1 MKRVTESGRAMK
13 VMFALWGI
21 GDLLTDELTA
31 RLTAAG
37 TVAVQAN
44 ISDAAVADAML
55 RLTAFDEPV
64 AAVVSVWLPNRRETD
79 AVAAVLASVAK
90 RVAGWQVEETRPIE
104 PPLVPLRERASGLAN
119 LAFLRRP
126 DTMSHAEW
134 LHRWRDQHTEVAIAT
149 QATFGYVQNLVLEP
163 ITDAAPDVAAIVEEL
178 FPIEAL
184 TDPHAFYGSARDNA
198 ELTRRIERLMK
209 SVNTFGADRDIDVVP
224 TSRYLLR

>member
-1 MKRVTESGRAMK
+1 MK
-13 VMFALWGI
+13 VMFALWDI
-21 GDLLTDELTA
+21 GDLLADELTA
-31 RLTAAG
+31 RLATAG

-44 ISDAAVADAML
+44 ISDVTVANAML

-64 AAVVSVWLPNRRETD
+64 AAVVSVWVARRREAA
-79 AVAAVLASVAK
+79 AVAGILASVAQG
-90 RVAGWQVEETRPIE
+90 VAGWRVEETRPID
-104 PPLVPLRERASGLAN
+104 PPFVPLRERAPGLAN

-126 DTMSHAEW
+126 HTLAQADW

-163 ITDAAPDVAAIVEEL
+163 VTDAAPDIAAIVEEL

-184 TDPHAFYGSARDNA
+184 TDPHAFYGSAGDNA
-198 ELTRRIERLMK
+198 ELTRRIDRLMK

>member
-1 MKRVTESGRAMK
+1 MKPVTESGRAMK
-13 VMFALWGI
+13 VMFALWNI
-21 GDLLTDELTA
+21 GDLLAEELTA
-31 RLTAAG
+31 RLAAAG

-44 ISDAAVADAML
+44 ISDVAVANAML
-55 RLTAFDEPV
+55 RLTTFDKPV
-64 AAVVSVWLPNRRETD
+64 AAVVSVWLPGQRET
-79 AVAAVLASVAK
+79 ATVADILASVAQC
-90 RVAGWQVEETRPIE
+90 VAGWRVEETRPIE
-104 PPLVPLRERASGLAN
+104 PPIVALRERAPGLAN

-126 DTMSHAEW
+126 DTLSQTDW

-163 ITDAAPDVAAIVEEL
+163 VTAGAPDIAAIVEEL

-184 TDPHAFYGSARDNA
+184 TDPHAFYGSAGDNA
-198 ELTRRIERLMK
+198 ELTRRIDRLMK